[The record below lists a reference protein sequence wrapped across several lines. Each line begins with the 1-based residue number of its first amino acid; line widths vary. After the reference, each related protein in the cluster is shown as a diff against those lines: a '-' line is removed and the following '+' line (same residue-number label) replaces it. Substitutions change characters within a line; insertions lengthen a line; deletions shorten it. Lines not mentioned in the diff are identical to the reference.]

1 MPRWSLI
8 AAQTQGGGD
17 TRADWRYNI
26 HSTDPPV
33 VKETAMEGNTGE
45 TQGGQR
51 SVLGTTDPRTPT
63 QGSALASITRLLVG
77 AALIGVDELTRQL
90 PEWERKATQDTARGE
105 QSSGLEAAGQQ
116 APSVS
121 GAPSLGDTSSA
132 LLGLVFQ
139 SEDLLRR
146 GGATLGRIER
156 ATWKL
161 AAPIHKPLR
170 TWRLFGP
177 MRRQYD
183 RLAERGE
190 TQVDRWAQLGRTEAR
205 YSRTFTESAIQGTFD
220 RSMDELSQAP
230 QIQDLVTQQT
240 TSMAGEMINEVRA
253 RSVSADTLTEG
264 IVRRLLRRP
273 SREFRL
279 ERLQIIEPA
288 NKNRKT
294 RT

>member
-1 MPRWSLI
+1 
-8 AAQTQGGGD
+8 
-17 TRADWRYNI
+17 
-26 HSTDPPV
+26 
-33 VKETAMEGNTGE
+33 MEGNTGE
-45 TQGGQR
+45 IQGGQR
-51 SVLGTTDPRTPT
+51 PERGTTDSSTPKQDIT
-63 QGSALASITRLLVG
+63 LVSITRLLVG
-77 AALIGVDELTRQL
+77 AALIGLDELTRQL
-90 PEWERKATQDTARGE
+90 PEWERKATQDTIRGE
-105 QSSGLEAAGQQ
+105 RSNGPETSGQQ
-116 APSVS
+116 PPSVARS
-121 GAPSLGDTSSA
+121 PSLDDTGSA

-146 GGATLGRIER
+146 GGATLGRVER

-190 TQVDRWAQLGRTEAR
+190 TQVHRWVQRGRVEAR
-205 YSRTFTESAIQGTFD
+205 YSRAFTEGAIQGTFD

-253 RSVSADTLTEG
+253 RSVSADTLAEG
-264 IVRRLLRRP
+264 IVRKLLRRP
-273 SREFRL
+273 AREFRL
-279 ERLQIIEPA
+279 ERLRIIEPA
-288 NKNRKT
+288 NSDRKT